1 MSWLI
6 EFITLEFKVLFISA
20 LPIIE
25 LRGAIPF
32 GVSMGMSPVHATILG
47 VLGGVIPVPFI
58 LLMVRPVLEFL
69 HARNIF
75 RKMIYKLTHTTIKNK
90 SKIQKYGFWGLILI
104 VAIPLPGTG
113 VWSGSLA
120 AALMDL
126 RIKRAIPAIFL
137 GNLIA
142 GVLVLIISYGASI
155 GINFLTQ

>member
-6 EFITLEFKVLFISA
+6 EFLTLEFKVLFISA

-32 GVSMGMSPVHATILG
+32 GVSQSMSPIHATLLGIVGG
-47 VLGGVIPVPFI
+47 VLPVPFI
-58 LLMVRPVLEFL
+58 LLMIRPVLDFL
-69 HARNIF
+69 HARNIM
-75 RKMIYKLTHTTIKNK
+75 RKAIYKLTYTTIKNK
-90 SKIQKYGFWGLILI
+90 KKIQKYGFWGLILI

-120 AALMDL
+120 AALLDL
-126 RIKRAIPAIFL
+126 RIKRAIPAIFI

-142 GVLVLIISYGASI
+142 GLIVLTISYGASI
-155 GINFLTQ
+155 GINILTQ